1 MCKMLLSIRP
11 RFVQHI
17 LDGSKRFEYRKVRS
31 KRDVS
36 HIIIYS
42 TSPVMKVVAEARVK
56 EVLVDDPETIWK
68 LTNTYS
74 GVSKEFFDQYYLGK
88 DVAVA
93 YELDDI
99 EEYPASLDLKD
110 FGVSTAPQ
118 SFIYLDDAVRCSL
131 QHNPV
136 SLH

>member
-1 MCKMLLSIRP
+1 
-11 RFVQHI
+11 
-17 LDGSKRFEYRKVRS
+17 
-31 KRDVS
+31 
-36 HIIIYS
+36 
-42 TSPVMKVVAEARVK
+42 MKVVAEARVK

-68 LTNTYS
+68 LTNAYS

>member
-1 MCKMLLSIRP
+1 MLLSIKP

-31 KRDVS
+31 KRNVS

-68 LTNTYS
+68 LTNAYS